1 MWTNI
6 SNWFK
11 KIAYEEYEL
20 TVWFDDTSTTDIDG
34 NVTTLESKKVFRLKS
49 VSKKTPT
56 HIKGQEL
63 DGKNFEIRTVKPFDY
78 MLRKI
83 Y

>member
-1 MWTNI
+1 MGQ

-34 NVTTLESKKVFRLKS
+34 NVTTLKSKKVFILKS

>member
-1 MWTNI
+1 MWNSI

-11 KIAYEEYEL
+11 ELAYEEYEL
-20 TVWFDDTSTTDIDG
+20 TVWFKDKEEIIDG
-34 NVTTLESKKVFRLKS
+34 RKIHPRTKKVFRLKN

-63 DGKNFEIRTVKPFDY
+63 DGKNFEIRTVEPFDY

>member
-1 MWTNI
+1 MWTKI

-20 TVWFDDTSTTDIDG
+20 TVWFDDSSVTDKDG
-34 NVTTLESKKVFRLKS
+34 NIASTKSKKVFILKS

-56 HIKGQEL
+56 HIKGVEL